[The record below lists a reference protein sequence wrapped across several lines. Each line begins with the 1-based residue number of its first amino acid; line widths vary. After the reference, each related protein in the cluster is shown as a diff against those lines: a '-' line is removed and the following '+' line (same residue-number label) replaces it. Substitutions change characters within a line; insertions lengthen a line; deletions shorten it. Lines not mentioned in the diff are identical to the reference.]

1 MEILIT
7 EIYKRI
13 DLCLDR
19 DIFGLDENKKGSSKK
34 QQREFVKYLVSVAT
48 HPIGLRASVKPYNCS
63 QEDML
68 LYLMDMFDLTG
79 TKLRAI
85 TIGKNKSKF
94 KRTNGKLDIQP
105 VKRHSWRPELKI
117 RLHPPTFFYKERL
130 FLENLYVRVFL
141 ITEDRSHLVKP
152 NNDLSNVQDAK
163 VKGMLNKIFKKAHTA
178 SSNRIRAMNELSQVV
193 KFIRDEN
200 SSLKHSSSRKSSRPD
215 YKMTQLI
222 KEQGEVKDDIHLNI
236 RRYYCEPQY
245 SYMLRFEFWLNSDVL
260 HLSCF
265 RRYKRFMRRIIP
277 GNFSRCSKAS
287 NQFTNLFGNQEFY
300 GFINIKLANL
310 PSYAMKQTY
319 PILSLQERRV
329 NNCEISIELKNRRI
343 LEDNTEKG
351 SQLVNSNIS
360 SNLMT
365 KKSNESFL
373 INHVRLYSNCI
384 LYQCLSLAPSN
395 HHTLTEAGKFRNIT
409 LDNLLYL
416 PGHTLI
422 NQHRLQSNLSHFEDQ
437 CIRRVS
443 IIILLIKLEIKKID
457 DNEKIIDYVK
467 TLLISLLQNEY
478 ATAHRLVDD
487 KTLQEVDPF
496 RTRVTSA
503 TENFISGLELLSL
516 KNFLNMFLIPRSDKW
531 LLKLDDDSTSSI
543 IHRSMTLS
551 GLKLFKTALVQLKR
565 RDKGSQ
571 QHADP
576 QTIDIFAL
584 KHSIEQHLCKII
596 IEHIRMRLETIVH
609 TDPTKSG
616 KVGGT
621 RRNKPLSST
630 IEDDNIWL
638 QLLHDIRYIQH
649 DLTLYW
655 SRKGLNSL
663 VEHEQPFVKKL
674 GLFENLEK
682 MNLSSII
689 ETKLENYLRHKDRII
704 T

>member
-1 MEILIT
+1 MDISNT
-7 EIYKRI
+7 EIFERI
-13 DLCLDR
+13 DSCLDR
-19 DIFGLDENKKGSSKK
+19 DIFGLDENKKGPNQK

-85 TIGKNKSKF
+85 TIGKNKSKS
-94 KRTNGKLDIQP
+94 KRKDGELDVQP

-117 RLHPPTFFYKERL
+117 RLHPPTFFYNERL

-141 ITEDRSHLVKP
+141 ITEDRSHLSKP
-152 NNDLSNVQDAK
+152 NINLKNLTDAK
-163 VKGMLNKIFKKAHTA
+163 TKGMLNKIFNKIHPV
-178 SSNRIRAMNELSQVV
+178 SSNRVRPINELSRVV
-193 KFIRDEN
+193 KFERDGN
-200 SSLKHSSSRKSSRPD
+200 SSLKHSPSRKISRSD
-215 YKMTQLI
+215 YRTTQII

-236 RRYYCEPQY
+236 RRYYCESQY
-245 SYMLRFEFWLNSDVL
+245 SYILRFEFWLNSDVL
-260 HLSCF
+260 RLSCF
-265 RRYKRFMRRIIP
+265 RKYKRFMKRIIS

-287 NQFTNLFGNQEFY
+287 NQFTNQFQNQEFY

-310 PSYAMKQTY
+310 PSYATKQTY

-329 NNCEISIELKNRRI
+329 NNCEISLELKNRRI
-343 LEDNTEKG
+343 LQDKTEKN
-351 SQLVNSNIS
+351 SQSVDLNKS

-395 HHTLTEAGKFRNIT
+395 YHTLAEAGKFRNIT

-416 PGHTLI
+416 PGYTLI
-422 NQHRLQSNLSHFEDQ
+422 NQHRLQSNLSYFEDQ

-443 IIILLIKLEIKKID
+443 ILMLLVKLEIKQID

-467 TLLISLLQNEY
+467 TILISLLQNEY

-496 RTRVTSA
+496 RNRLTSA
-503 TENFISGLELLSL
+503 NENLINELEFLSL
-516 KNFLNMFLIPRSDKW
+516 KNFLNMFLIPRSDRW
-531 LLKLDDDSTSSI
+531 LLKLDDDSILST
-543 IHRSMTLS
+543 IHRTMTLS

-565 RDKGSQ
+565 INKGSQ
-571 QHADP
+571 HQFNP
-576 QTIDIFAL
+576 QTDILEL
-584 KHSIEQHLCKII
+584 KSSVEKHLCKII
-596 IEHIRMRLETIVH
+596 IEHIRMRLDRIIH
-609 TDPTKSG
+609 TDPTKFG
-616 KVGGT
+616 KVGKN
-621 RRNKPLSST
+621 RRNKPLSSA

-649 DLTLYW
+649 DLTVYW

-663 VEHEQPFVKKL
+663 VEHEQPFVKGL
-674 GLFENLEK
+674 GLFEKLEK

-689 ETKLENYLRHKDRII
+689 ETKLENYLRHEDRII